1 MFDFGLE
8 AIVYA
13 KAITLLATVAVVVM
27 WLLYYCYRLKLKNEA
42 IAGTHHVAYI
52 AYSVCIV
59 AWISSNAYFH
69 TDLLPQLGASTAVL
83 AAKFANLA
91 SFFAFAFAYYF
102 SCQLAA
108 EQRNGKV
115 HVWQQ
120 AIFVTL
126 TVYSFFINL
135 SPGLTVEDV
144 TIVGPSQFVIE
155 FGPHTSYFFIGMI
168 SFVVLTL
175 VNLVAM
181 RANSSKLTLTKT
193 SYMIA
198 GILVFMLST
207 ATIHLGMTFFLRDFS
222 LTWLPP
228 ALSISEMLFVGYAL
242 LTSRFYSVK
251 YLAYM
256 SLNAL
261 LVCAILVIPFG
272 AIFIPLTDDNQWLIA
287 IPICAL
293 IGVTWHVLYKRLGRY
308 ASFFVYGNKETPVQQ
323 ILALEEDF
331 KLSIDDAMRRLGS
344 LLQIPE
350 DKLRLVNSNYNETF
364 YEDYLST
371 NKSVLVFDELSE
383 ELDYTAPAKSSIKAL
398 YEKMSSNNTALVMPL
413 FGQGKSVTHLLVSSH
428 KSNDQMFSNE
438 EISAL
443 QTLLTRVQ
451 STIEAD
457 RRIRQSRALANSIA
471 HEMRNPLAQVQL
483 HFEILKQHI
492 DNQAPAKQILLDI
505 ENGQAAIQR
514 GRQLIDIIL
523 REVSDSSP
531 EHGPITM
538 TSIHKAVDQAVS
550 HYGFENEKIIERI
563 RLPQHADFVAKLNE
577 TLFNFVIFNLIR
589 NAIYYFDSYPDSQI
603 EISTTTG
610 SYENILVF
618 RDTGPGIDETIA
630 HKIFDDFFSYQKS
643 GGSGLGLGYCQRV
656 MRSFGGRVEC
666 KSKLGEFT
674 EFHLYF
680 PVVPNAPKADAL
692 RTPYFNDWKHNQPAE
707 NKAETEAKPEKQ
719 VPSTDNVPEPETE
732 KTQTTNPLVSNH
744 LAPTVLIVD
753 DKEVQR
759 TLVQMYLNRLGVNS
773 LQANNGEN
781 AVDLFKTHQVDLI
794 LMDVQMPVM
803 NGFDASQIIKARSP
817 NTPIIAL
824 SGESGQRELDMI
836 SKLMDGRLEKP
847 TSLDALQDVLDNW
860 LKKGTTSNASKEAEG
875 EE

>member
-707 NKAETEAKPEKQ
+707 NKAEAEAKPERQ
-719 VPSTDNVPEPETE
+719 APSADNDPAPETE
-732 KTQTTNPLVSNH
+732 KTQTANPPASNH

-773 LQANNGEN
+773 LQAKNGEN
-781 AVDLFKTHQVDLI
+781 AVELFKTHQVDLI

>member
-27 WLLYYCYRLKLKNEA
+27 WLLYYCYCLKQKGKN
-42 IAGTHHVAYI
+42 IAGTHHAPYI

-69 TDLLPQLGASTAVL
+69 TDLLPELGSSVAVF

-91 SFFAFAFAYYF
+91 SCFAFAFAYYF

-115 HVWQQ
+115 HLWQQ
-120 AIFVTL
+120 AIFVSFS
-126 TVYSFFINL
+126 VYSFFINL
-135 SPGLTVEDV
+135 SPSLTVEGV
-144 TIVGPSQFVIE
+144 TTFGPSLFVIE
-155 FGPHTSYFFIGMI
+155 FGPHTPYFFTGMI
-168 SFVVLTL
+168 SLVVLTL
-175 VNLVAM
+175 CNLVAM
-181 RANSSKLTLTKT
+181 RANSSKLVLAKT

-207 ATIHLGMTFFLRDFS
+207 ATIHLGMTYFLRDFS

-287 IPICAL
+287 VPICAM
-293 IGVTWHVLYKRLGRY
+293 IGITWHLLYKRVSRY
-308 ASFFVYGNKETPVQQ
+308 ASFFVYGNKKTPVQQ

-331 KLSIDDAMRRLGS
+331 KLSIDDAMRRLGQ

-371 NKSVLVFDELSE
+371 NKSVLVFDELSQ
-383 ELDYTAPAKSSIKAL
+383 ELDYTAPSKLSLKAL
-398 YEKMSSNNTALVMPL
+398 YDKMSSNNTALVMPL

-483 HFEILKQHI
+483 HFEVLKQHI
-492 DNQAPAKQILLDI
+492 ENQVPTKQIHLDI

-523 REVSDSSP
+523 REVSDSSS
-531 EHGPITM
+531 EQGPILM

-563 RLPQHADFVAKLNE
+563 RLPQHDDFVAKLNE

-603 EISTTTG
+603 EISTQIG
-610 SYENILVF
+610 SYENVLTF

-630 HKIFDDFFSYQKS
+630 QKIFDDFFSYQKS

-674 EFHLYF
+674 DFHLYF

-692 RTPYFNDWKHNQPAE
+692 RTPYFNDWKQGQVDVKEASKE
-707 NKAETEAKPEKQ
+707 NSEARPKAQGTQTEEH
-719 VPSTDNVPEPETE
+719 STDSVA
-732 KTQTTNPLVSNH
+732 TQVTTNGI
-744 LAPTVLIVD
+744 APTVLIVD

-759 TLVQMYLNRLGVNS
+759 TLVQMYLSRLGVNT
-773 LQANNGEN
+773 LQAKNGEN
-781 AVDLFKTHQVDLI
+781 AVDLFRTNQVDLI

-836 SKLMDGRLEKP
+836 NQLMDGRLEKP
-847 TSLDALQDVLDNW
+847 TSLDALQVVLDEW
-860 LKKGTTSNASKEAEG
+860 LYKNTVTEASKEVES
-875 EE
+875 E

>member
-8 AIVYA
+8 TIIYA
-13 KAITLLATVAVVVM
+13 KAITLLATVAVVFM
-27 WLLYYCYRLKLKNEA
+27 WLIYYCFRLKQKNEV
-42 IAGTHHVAYI
+42 IFGTHHAPYI
-52 AYSVCIV
+52 AYSVCII

-69 TDLLPQLGASTAVL
+69 TELLPDLGPDVGIFM
-83 AAKFANLA
+83 AKFANLA

-102 SCQLAA
+102 SCQLSA
-108 EQRNGKV
+108 EQRKGKV
-115 HVWQQ
+115 HPWQQ
-120 AIFVTL
+120 LIFVTL
-126 TVYSFFINL
+126 TVYSLFINL
-135 SPGLTVEDV
+135 QPNLTVEHV
-144 TIVGPSQFVIE
+144 EIVGPSEFVIE
-155 FGPHTSYFFIGMI
+155 FGPQTSYFFIGLV

-181 RANSSKLTLTKT
+181 RANSSRLTLAKT
-193 SYMIA
+193 NYMIA

-207 ATIHLGMTFFLRDFS
+207 ATIHLGMTYFMGDFS

-256 SLNAL
+256 SLSAL
-261 LVCAILVIPFG
+261 LVCAIFVLPLG
-272 AIFIPLTDDNQWLIA
+272 AIFIPMTDSKQWLIA
-287 IPICAL
+287 TPICAL
-293 IGVTWHVLYKRLGRY
+293 IGITWHLLYKRVSRY
-308 ASFFVYGNKETPVQQ
+308 SSFLIYGNKKTPVQQ
-323 ILALEEDF
+323 ILALEDEF
-331 KLSIDDAMRRLGS
+331 KLSIDDAMRRLGI
-344 LLQIPE
+344 LLQIPN
-350 DKLRLVNSNYNETF
+350 DKLRLVTSNYTETF
-364 YEDYLST
+364 YEDYLSS
-371 NKSVLVFDELSE
+371 NKSVLVLDELSDE
-383 ELDYTAPAKSSIKAL
+383 IDYASSSKGSVKAL

-413 FGQGKSVTHLLVSSH
+413 FGQGKSVTHLLVSPH
-428 KSNDQMFSNE
+428 KINNQLFSNE

-483 HFEILKQHI
+483 QFEALKQHI
-492 DNQAPAKQILLDI
+492 ENQAPIEQIKIDI

-523 REVSDSSP
+523 REVSDSAP
-531 EHGPITM
+531 EHEPIALS
-538 TSIHKAVDQAVS
+538 SIHKAVDQAVS

-563 RLPQHADFVAKLNE
+563 RLPQHTDFVAKLNE

-603 EISTTTG
+603 EISTSTG
-610 SYENILVF
+610 AYENVLVF
-618 RDTGPGIDETIA
+618 RDTGPGIDETIS

-656 MRSFGGRVEC
+656 MRSFGGRIEC
-666 KSKLGEFT
+666 HSKLEEFT

-680 PVVPNAPKADAL
+680 PVVPNAPKAETL
-692 RTPYFNDWKHNQPAE
+692 RTPYFTDWKNSHSEQ
-707 NKAETEAKPEKQ
+707 KAK
-719 VPSTDNVPEPETE
+719 SNVQID
-732 KTQTTNPLVSNH
+732 KH
-744 LAPTVLIVD
+744 APTVLIVD

-759 TLVQMYLNRLGVNS
+759 ALVQMYLNQLGVNS
-773 LQANNGEN
+773 LQAKNGEN
-781 AVDLFKTHQVDLI
+781 AVELFEGNHIDLI

-803 NGFDASQIIKARSP
+803 NGFEASEKIKALSP

-824 SGESGQRELDMI
+824 SGESGERELEMI
-836 SKLMDGRLEKP
+836 AKLMDGRLEKP
-847 TSLDALQDVLDNW
+847 TTLNALRHVLNNW
-860 LKKGTTSNASKEAEG
+860 LNKDTASNSFEIEN
-875 EE
+875 E

>member
-1 MFDFGLE
+1 MFDFSLE

-13 KAITLLATVAVVVM
+13 KAITLLATVAVVMM
-27 WLLYYCYRLKLKNEA
+27 WLFYYCYRLKQKNEV
-42 IAGTHHVAYI
+42 IFGTHHAAYI
-52 AYSVCIV
+52 AYSVCII

-69 TDLLPQLGASTAVL
+69 TDLLPELGASAGMFM
-83 AAKFANLA
+83 AKFANLA

-108 EQRNGKV
+108 EQRKGKV
-115 HVWQQ
+115 HRWQQ
-120 AIFVTL
+120 GIFVSL
-126 TVYSFFINL
+126 TVYSLFINL
-135 SPGLTVEDV
+135 RPGLTVEHVD
-144 TIVGPSQFVIE
+144 IVGPSQFVIE
-155 FGPHTSYFFIGMI
+155 FGPHTSYFFIGLV

-181 RANSSKLTLTKT
+181 RTNSSKLTLAKT
-193 SYMIA
+193 NYMIA

-207 ATIHLGMTFFLRDFS
+207 AVIHLGMTYFMGDFS

-251 YLAYM
+251 YIAYLAL
-256 SLNAL
+256 SAL
-261 LVCAILVIPFG
+261 LVCAIFVLPLG
-272 AIFIPLTDDNQWLIA
+272 AIFIPLTDSNQWLIA
-287 IPICAL
+287 TPICAL
-293 IGVTWHVLYKRLGRY
+293 IGITWHLLYKKVSRY
-308 ASFFVYGNKETPVQQ
+308 SSFLIYGDKKTPVQQ
-323 ILALEEDF
+323 ILSLEEDF
-331 KLSIDDAMRRLGS
+331 KLSIDDTMRRLGK
-344 LLQIPE
+344 LLQIPN
-350 DKLRLVNSNYNETF
+350 DKLRLVTSNYNETF
-364 YEDYLST
+364 YEEYLSS
-371 NKSVLVFDELSE
+371 NRSVLVFDELSE
-383 ELDYTAPAKSSIKAL
+383 ELEYKVSAKRSMKAL
-398 YEKMSSNNTALVMPL
+398 YDKMSSNNTALVMPL
-413 FGQGKSVTHLLVSSH
+413 YGQGKSVTHLLVSPH
-428 KSNDQMFSNE
+428 KSNNQMFSNE
-438 EISAL
+438 EISAV

-483 HFEILKQHI
+483 QFEALKQHI
-492 DNQAPAKQILLDI
+492 ENHAPVEQIKLDI

-531 EHGPITM
+531 EHEPIAM

-563 RLPQHADFVAKLNE
+563 RLPQHTDFVAKLNE

-603 EISTTTG
+603 EISTKTG
-610 SYENILVF
+610 PYENTLIF
-618 RDTGPGIDETIA
+618 RDTGPGIDETIS

-656 MRSFGGRVEC
+656 MRSFGGRIEC
-666 KSKLGEFT
+666 ESKLGEFT

-680 PVVPNAPKADAL
+680 PVVPNAPKADTL
-692 RTPYFNDWKHNQPAE
+692 RTPYFNDWKQNKRSNEHKVASNVQLDNQ
-707 NKAETEAKPEKQ
+707 
-719 VPSTDNVPEPETE
+719 
-732 KTQTTNPLVSNH
+732 
-744 LAPTVLIVD
+744 APTVLIVD

-759 TLVQMYLNRLGVNS
+759 ALVQMYLNQLGVNS

-781 AVDLFKTHQVDLI
+781 AVEVFKANHVDLI

-803 NGFDASQIIKARSP
+803 NGFDASQRIKELSP
-817 NTPIIAL
+817 QTPIIAL
-824 SGESGQRELDMI
+824 SGESGERELDMI
-836 SKLMDGRLEKP
+836 NKLMDGRLEKP
-847 TSLDALQDVLDNW
+847 TTLNALRHVLGNW
-860 LKKGTTSNASKEAEG
+860 LNKNTASSSFEAER
-875 EE
+875 E

>member
-8 AIVYA
+8 AIIYA
-13 KAITLLATVAVVVM
+13 KAITLLMTAAIVVM
-27 WLLYYCYRLKLKNEA
+27 WLLYYCYRLKQKNEA
-42 IAGTHHVAYI
+42 IAGTHHVPYI

-69 TDLLPQLGASTAVL
+69 TDLLPELGASAAVL

-115 HVWQQ
+115 HIWQQ
-120 AIFVTL
+120 AIFVGSS
-126 TVYSFFINL
+126 VYALFINL
-135 SPGLTVEDV
+135 SPGLTVEHVD
-144 TIVGPSQFVIE
+144 IVGPSQFVIE
-155 FGPHTSYFFIGMI
+155 FGPHTPYFFIGLV

-175 VNLVAM
+175 TNLVAM
-181 RANSSKLTLTKT
+181 RANSSKLILAKT

-207 ATIHLGMTFFLRDFS
+207 ATIHLGMTYFMHDFS

-272 AIFIPLTDDNQWLIA
+272 AIFIPLTDNNQWLIA

-293 IGVTWHVLYKRLGRY
+293 IGITWHVLYKRVSHY
-308 ASFFVYGNKETPVQQ
+308 ASLLVYRNKKTPVQQ

-331 KLSIDDAMRRLGS
+331 KLSIDDAMRRLGN

-371 NKSVLVFDELSE
+371 NKSVLLFDELSE
-383 ELDYTAPAKSSIKAL
+383 ELDYAEPTKSSIKAL
-398 YEKMSSNNTALVMPL
+398 YDKMSSNNTALVMPL
-413 FGQGKSVTHLLVSSH
+413 FGQGQSVSHLLISSH

-438 EISAL
+438 EILAL

-483 HFEILKQHI
+483 HFEVLKQHI

-531 EHGPITM
+531 EHGPVAM

-550 HYGFENEKIIERI
+550 QYGFENEKIIERI

-589 NAIYYFDSYPDSQI
+589 NAIYYFDSYPKSQI
-603 EISTTTG
+603 EISTKTG
-610 SYENILVF
+610 SYENILTF

-666 KSKLGEFT
+666 HSKLDEFT

-692 RTPYFNDWKHNQPAE
+692 RTPDFNDWKQSQSTSE
-707 NKAETEAKPEKQ
+707 DKTKADIQAGLQTSQHA
-719 VPSTDNVPEPETE
+719 PSSV
-732 KTQTTNPLVSNH
+732 
-744 LAPTVLIVD
+744 
-753 DKEVQR
+753 
-759 TLVQMYLNRLGVNS
+759 
-773 LQANNGEN
+773 
-781 AVDLFKTHQVDLI
+781 
-794 LMDVQMPVM
+794 
-803 NGFDASQIIKARSP
+803 
-817 NTPIIAL
+817 
-824 SGESGQRELDMI
+824 
-836 SKLMDGRLEKP
+836 
-847 TSLDALQDVLDNW
+847 
-860 LKKGTTSNASKEAEG
+860 
-875 EE
+875 

>member
-1 MFDFGLE
+1 MFDFSLE

-13 KAITLLATVAVVVM
+13 KAITLLATVAVVMM
-27 WLLYYCYRLKLKNEA
+27 WLFYYCYRLKQKNEV
-42 IAGTHHVAYI
+42 IFGTHHAAYI
-52 AYSVCIV
+52 AYSVCII

-69 TDLLPQLGASTAVL
+69 TDLLPELGASAGMFM
-83 AAKFANLA
+83 AKFANLA

-108 EQRNGKV
+108 EQRKGKV
-115 HVWQQ
+115 HRWQQ
-120 AIFVTL
+120 GIFVSL
-126 TVYSFFINL
+126 TVYSLFINL
-135 SPGLTVEDV
+135 RPGLTVEHVD
-144 TIVGPSQFVIE
+144 IVGPSQFVIE
-155 FGPHTSYFFIGMI
+155 FGPHTSYFFIGLV

-181 RANSSKLTLTKT
+181 RTNSSKLTLAKT
-193 SYMIA
+193 NYMIA

-207 ATIHLGMTFFLRDFS
+207 AVIHLGMTYFMGDFS

-251 YLAYM
+251 YIAYLAL
-256 SLNAL
+256 SAL
-261 LVCAILVIPFG
+261 LVCAIFVLPLG
-272 AIFIPLTDDNQWLIA
+272 AIFIPLTDSNQWLIA
-287 IPICAL
+287 TPICAL
-293 IGVTWHVLYKRLGRY
+293 IGITWHLLYKKVSRY
-308 ASFFVYGNKETPVQQ
+308 ASFLIYGDKKTPVQQ
-323 ILALEEDF
+323 ILSLEEDF
-331 KLSIDDAMRRLGS
+331 KLSIDDAMRRLGK
-344 LLQIPE
+344 LLQIPN
-350 DKLRLVNSNYNETF
+350 DKLRLVTSNYNETF
-364 YEDYLST
+364 YEEYLSS
-371 NKSVLVFDELSE
+371 NRSVLVFDELSE
-383 ELDYTAPAKSSIKAL
+383 ELEYKVSAKRSMKAL
-398 YEKMSSNNTALVMPL
+398 YDKMSSNNTALVMPL
-413 FGQGKSVTHLLVSSH
+413 YGQGKSVTHLLVSPH
-428 KSNDQMFSNE
+428 KSNNQMFSNE
-438 EISAL
+438 EISAV

-483 HFEILKQHI
+483 QFEALKQHI
-492 DNQAPAKQILLDI
+492 ENHAPVEQIKLDI

-531 EHGPITM
+531 EHEPIAM

-563 RLPQHADFVAKLNE
+563 RLPQHTDFVAKLNE

-603 EISTTTG
+603 EISTKTG
-610 SYENILVF
+610 PYENTLIF
-618 RDTGPGIDETIA
+618 RDTGPGIDETIS

-656 MRSFGGRVEC
+656 MRSFGGRIEC
-666 KSKLGEFT
+666 ESKLGEFT

-680 PVVPNAPKADAL
+680 PVVPNAPKADTL
-692 RTPYFNDWKHNQPAE
+692 RTPYFNDWKQNKRSNEHKVASNVQLDNQ
-707 NKAETEAKPEKQ
+707 
-719 VPSTDNVPEPETE
+719 
-732 KTQTTNPLVSNH
+732 
-744 LAPTVLIVD
+744 APTVLIVD

-759 TLVQMYLNRLGVNS
+759 ALVQMYLNQLGVNS

-781 AVDLFKTHQVDLI
+781 AVEVFKVNRVDLI

-803 NGFDASQIIKARSP
+803 NGFDASQRIKELSP
-817 NTPIIAL
+817 QTPIIAL
-824 SGESGQRELDMI
+824 SGESGERELDMI
-836 SKLMDGRLEKP
+836 NKLMDGRLEKP
-847 TSLDALQDVLDNW
+847 TTLNALRHVLGNW
-860 LKKGTTSNASKEAEG
+860 LNKDTASSSFEAER
-875 EE
+875 E

>member
-1 MFDFGLE
+1 MFDFSLE

-13 KAITLLATVAVVVM
+13 KAITLLATVAVVMM
-27 WLLYYCYRLKLKNEA
+27 WLFYYCYRLKQKNEV
-42 IAGTHHVAYI
+42 IFGTHHAAYI
-52 AYSVCIV
+52 AYSVCII

-69 TDLLPQLGASTAVL
+69 TDLLPELGASAGMFM
-83 AAKFANLA
+83 AKFANLA

-108 EQRNGKV
+108 EQRKGKV
-115 HVWQQ
+115 HRWQQ
-120 AIFVTL
+120 GIFVSL
-126 TVYSFFINL
+126 TVYSLFTNL
-135 SPGLTVEDV
+135 RPGLTVEHVD
-144 TIVGPSQFVIE
+144 IVGPSQFVIE
-155 FGPHTSYFFIGMI
+155 FGPHTSYFFIGLV

-181 RANSSKLTLTKT
+181 RTNSSKLTLAKT
-193 SYMIA
+193 NYMIA

-207 ATIHLGMTFFLRDFS
+207 AVIHLGMTYFMGDFS

-251 YLAYM
+251 YIAYLAL
-256 SLNAL
+256 SAL
-261 LVCAILVIPFG
+261 LVCAIFVLPLG
-272 AIFIPLTDDNQWLIA
+272 AIFIPLTDSNQWLIA
-287 IPICAL
+287 TPICAL
-293 IGVTWHVLYKRLGRY
+293 IGITWHLLYKKVSRY
-308 ASFFVYGNKETPVQQ
+308 ASFLIYGDKKTPVQQ
-323 ILALEEDF
+323 ILSLEEDF
-331 KLSIDDAMRRLGS
+331 KLSIDDAMRRLGK
-344 LLQIPE
+344 LLQIPN
-350 DKLRLVNSNYNETF
+350 DKLRLVTSNYNETF
-364 YEDYLST
+364 YEEYLSS
-371 NKSVLVFDELSE
+371 NRSVLVFDELSE
-383 ELDYTAPAKSSIKAL
+383 ELEYKVSAKRSMKAL
-398 YEKMSSNNTALVMPL
+398 YDKMSSNNTALVMPL
-413 FGQGKSVTHLLVSSH
+413 YGQGKSVTHLLVSPH
-428 KSNDQMFSNE
+428 KSNNQMFSNE
-438 EISAL
+438 EISAV

-483 HFEILKQHI
+483 QFEALKQHI
-492 DNQAPAKQILLDI
+492 ENHAPVEQIKLDI

-531 EHGPITM
+531 EHEPIAM

-563 RLPQHADFVAKLNE
+563 RLPQHTDFVAKLNE

-603 EISTTTG
+603 EISTKTG
-610 SYENILVF
+610 PYENTLIF
-618 RDTGPGIDETIA
+618 RDTGPGIDETIS

-656 MRSFGGRVEC
+656 MRSFGGRIEC
-666 KSKLGEFT
+666 ESKLGEFT

-680 PVVPNAPKADAL
+680 PVVPNAPKADTL
-692 RTPYFNDWKHNQPAE
+692 RTPYFNDWKQNKRSNEHKVASNVQMNNQ
-707 NKAETEAKPEKQ
+707 
-719 VPSTDNVPEPETE
+719 
-732 KTQTTNPLVSNH
+732 
-744 LAPTVLIVD
+744 APTVLIVD

-759 TLVQMYLNRLGVNS
+759 ALVQMYLNQLGVNS

-781 AVDLFKTHQVDLI
+781 AVEVFKANHVDLI

-803 NGFDASQIIKARSP
+803 NGFDASQRIKELSP
-817 NTPIIAL
+817 QTPIIAL
-824 SGESGQRELDMI
+824 SGESGERELDMI
-836 SKLMDGRLEKP
+836 NKLMDGRLEKP
-847 TSLDALQDVLDNW
+847 TTLNALRHVLGNW
-860 LKKGTTSNASKEAEG
+860 LNKDTASSSFEAER
-875 EE
+875 E

>member
-1 MFDFGLE
+1 MNMFDFGLE

-13 KAITLLATVAVVVM
+13 KAITLLATVAIVVM
-27 WLLYYCYRLKLKNEA
+27 WLLYYCYRLRQKNKV
-42 IAGTHHVAYI
+42 IIGTHHAPYI
-52 AYSVCIV
+52 AYSICIV
-59 AWISSNAYFH
+59 AWICSNAYFH
-69 TDLLPQLGASTAVL
+69 TDLLPELGASAAVY
-83 AAKFANLA
+83 AAKLANLA
-91 SFFAFAFAYYF
+91 SFCAFAFAYYF
-102 SCQLAA
+102 SCKLAA
-108 EQRNGKV
+108 EQRNSKV
-115 HVWQQ
+115 HPWQQ

-135 SPGLTVEDV
+135 SPGLTVEHV
-144 TIVGPSQFVIE
+144 TIAGPSEFVIE
-155 FGPHTSYFFIGMI
+155 FGPYTPYFFTGVI
-168 SFVVLTL
+168 SLIILTL
-175 VNLVAM
+175 LNLVAM
-181 RANSSKLTLTKT
+181 RANSSKLILAKT
-193 SYMIA
+193 NYMIT

-207 ATIHLGMTFFLRDFS
+207 ATVHIGIAYFIRDFS

-256 SLNAL
+256 SLNTL
-261 LVCAILVIPFG
+261 LVCAISVIPFG

-287 IPICAL
+287 IPICAV
-293 IGVTWHVLYKRLGRY
+293 IGITWHILYKRMGDY
-308 ASFFVYGNKETPVQQ
+308 ASFFIYGNKKTPVQQ

-371 NKSVLVFDELSE
+371 NKSVLVFDELSQ
-383 ELDYTAPAKSSIKAL
+383 ELDYTAPAKRSIKAL
-398 YEKMSSNNTALVMPL
+398 YDKMSSNDTALVMPL

-483 HFEILKQHI
+483 QFELLKQHI

-603 EISTTTG
+603 EISTKTG
-610 SYENILVF
+610 AYENVLTF
-618 RDTGPGIDETIA
+618 RDTGPGIDEAIV

-656 MRSFGGRVEC
+656 MRSFGGKVEC
-666 KSKLGEFT
+666 HSKLGEFT

-692 RTPYFNDWKHNQPAE
+692 RTPYFNGWKSNQAATE
-707 NKAETEAKPEKQ
+707 NKTNAEAKPNN
-719 VPSTDNVPEPETE
+719 PPETQSSE
-732 KTQTTNPLVSNH
+732 PTSTLTPGNH

-759 TLVQMYLNRLGVNS
+759 TLVQMYLSRLGVNS
-773 LQANNGEN
+773 LQAKNGEN
-781 AVDLFKTHQVDLI
+781 AVELFKTHKVDLI
-794 LMDVQMPVM
+794 LMDVQMPIM

-817 NTPIIAL
+817 QTPIIAL
-824 SGESGQRELDMI
+824 SGESGQHELDMI

-847 TSLDALQDVLDNW
+847 TSLKALQHVLDNW
-860 LKKGTTSNASKEAEG
+860 LEKGWASSASKETES
-875 EE
+875 E

>member
-27 WLLYYCYRLKLKNEA
+27 WLLYYCYCLKQKGKN
-42 IAGTHHVAYI
+42 IAGTHHVPYI

-69 TDLLPQLGASTAVL
+69 TDLLPELGSSAAVF

-91 SFFAFAFAYYF
+91 SCFAFAFAYYF

-115 HVWQQ
+115 HLWQQ
-120 AIFVTL
+120 AIFVSFS
-126 TVYSFFINL
+126 VYSFFINL
-135 SPGLTVEDV
+135 SPNLTVEDV
-144 TIVGPSQFVIE
+144 TIFGPSLFVIE
-155 FGPHTSYFFIGMI
+155 FGPHTPYFFTGMI
-168 SFVVLTL
+168 SLVVLTL
-175 VNLVAM
+175 CNLVAM
-181 RANSSKLTLTKT
+181 RANSSKLVLAKT

-207 ATIHLGMTFFLRDFS
+207 ATIHLGMTYFLRDFS

-287 IPICAL
+287 IPICAM
-293 IGVTWHVLYKRLGRY
+293 IGITWHVLYKRVSRY
-308 ASFFVYGNKETPVQQ
+308 ASFFVYGNKKTPVQQ

-331 KLSIDDAMRRLGS
+331 KLSIDDAMRRLGQ

-371 NKSVLVFDELSE
+371 NKSVLVFDELSQ
-383 ELDYTAPAKSSIKAL
+383 ELDYTAPSKLSLKAL
-398 YEKMSSNNTALVMPL
+398 YDKMSSNNTALVMPL

-492 DNQAPAKQILLDI
+492 ENQAPAKQIHLDI

-523 REVSDSSP
+523 REVSDSSS
-531 EHGPITM
+531 EQGPILM

-603 EISTTTG
+603 EISTQIG
-610 SYENILVF
+610 SYENVLIF
-618 RDTGPGIDETIA
+618 RDTGPGIDETIT

-692 RTPYFNDWKHNQPAE
+692 RTPYFNDWKQGQVDAE
-707 NKAETEAKPEKQ
+707 EISEESSAATPQAHSTQTEEH
-719 VPSTDNVPEPETE
+719 STDSVA
-732 KTQTTNPLVSNH
+732 TQVTTNGI
-744 LAPTVLIVD
+744 APTVLIVD

-759 TLVQMYLNRLGVNS
+759 TLVQMYLSRLGVNS
-773 LQANNGEN
+773 LQAKNGEN
-781 AVDLFKTHQVDLI
+781 AVELFRTNQVDLI

-836 SKLMDGRLEKP
+836 NQLMDGRLEKP
-847 TSLDALQDVLDNW
+847 TSLDALQLVLDKW
-860 LKKGTTSNASKEAEG
+860 LYKNTATEASKEAES
-875 EE
+875 E